1 MIGLVL
7 DAKYRKQ
14 QSLAEE
20 DEDEEENSEDE
31 NEDESDD
38 ENERGFKK
46 SYPNQ
51 GK

>member
-14 QSLAEE
+14 HSLAEE
-20 DEDEEENSEDE
+20 DEDEENSEEE
-31 NEDESDD
+31 NEDQSDD
-38 ENERGFKK
+38 ENQRGYKK